1 MIEHMRWPWSSRKPL
16 PLLHVGVDQGEGPT
30 VVLVHG
36 IASSTTTFT
45 NVIPMLLPDHRVVAI
60 DLLGFGASPSPAGA
74 AYTIEEHVDYL
85 ERTLASRDVGRCILV
100 GHSLGSLIAARYA
113 ATHAEA
119 VCGLVLVSPP
129 VYLPPEAFG
138 DPVERTAMGL
148 YLRVYEFLRSN
159 QRFTMRNAALLA
171 RLSPIKD
178 VLEVSERN
186 WRAFTLSLQHAIETQ
201 TAVSDIAAVSAP
213 IHLVYGTLDPFLMPG
228 GLRIVEQ
235 MRHVSVHRVAGGDHV
250 IRRRMARVVA
260 TAVASVAAQEIR
272 SA

>member
-1 MIEHMRWPWSSRKPL
+1 MRWPWSRSKQL
-16 PLLHVGVDQGEGPT
+16 PLLHVAIDEGTGPT

-36 IASSTTTFT
+36 IASSTNAFE
-45 NVIPMLLPDHRVVAI
+45 NVIPLLTPQHRVIAL

-74 AYTIEEHVDYL
+74 TYTIEEHVEHL
-85 ERTLASRDVGRCILV
+85 EHTLAALGIERCIIV

-113 ATHAEA
+113 ATHADE
-119 VCGLVLVSPP
+119 VRGLVLVSPP
-129 VYLPPEAFG
+129 VYLPPESFG

-148 YLRVYEFLRSN
+148 YLRAYEFLRN
-159 QRFTMRNAALLA
+159 NKRFTMRNAAVLA
-171 RLSPIKD
+171 RLSPIRD

-186 WRAFTLSLQHAIETQ
+186 WRAFTLSLEHVIETQ

-213 IHLVYGTLDPFLMPG
+213 VQVVYGTLDPFLMPG
-228 GLRIVEQ
+228 GLRIIEQ

-260 TAVASVAAQEIR
+260 TAVASVSAHAADLR
-272 SA
+272 